1 MKLKS
6 NQPKAT
12 AEHVVKD
19 IRRATRR
26 HYSTEDKIRIV
37 LSGLRGEDSIAE
49 LCRKEGIAEAFATDD
64 PFTALGYTE
73 DEQTRSIAKWYARPC
88 RVDNSYLI
96 SYESHGGAALAFAQF
111 LADQFKLEVECDYT
125 APVGMK
131 SGKFYANWS
140 RPIYQYDAMGNR
152 TRVYLGTKTNTK
164 DSES

>member
-1 MKLKS
+1 MARES
-6 NQPKAT
+6 FPKRQYNSRGGPVDIANHKWVHQNLRLYGT
-12 AEHVVKD
+12 AMAV
-19 IRRATRR
+19 
-26 HYSTEDKIRIV
+26 
-37 LSGLRGEDSIAE
+37 
-49 LCRKEGIAEAFATDD
+49 IAEAFATDD

-73 DEQTRSIAKWYARPC
+73 DQQTRSIAKWYARPC

-111 LADQFKLEVECDYT
+111 LADQFELEVECDYT

-152 TRVYLGTKTNTK
+152 TRVYSGTRTNTK

>member
-1 MKLKS
+1 MARES
-6 NQPKAT
+6 FPKRQYNSRGGPVDIANHKWVHQNLRLYGT
-12 AEHVVKD
+12 AMAV
-19 IRRATRR
+19 
-26 HYSTEDKIRIV
+26 
-37 LSGLRGEDSIAE
+37 
-49 LCRKEGIAEAFATDD
+49 IAEAFATDD

-88 RVDNSYLI
+88 QVDDSYLI

-152 TRVYLGTKTNTK
+152 TRVYSVAKNDLVAKPHA
-164 DSES
+164 